1 MAKKNQETKTL
12 LQLIAE
18 HPELPVIPMVTSEI
32 IADNSYS
39 RWIASFGMARVDE
52 YYVGSE
58 RVFFKSDRDPGEV
71 EELVEDMAGDER
83 FDQMDDEALNTAYDN
98 APWTRAIVVNID
110 PPEN

>member
-18 HPELPVIPMVTSEI
+18 YPELPVIPMVTSEI

-71 EELVEDMAGDER
+71 KELVEDMAGDER
-83 FDQMDDEALNTAYDN
+83 FDQMDDEALNAAYDN